1 MKKKTEAYVYPKLR
15 GKRNELGYTLD
26 DMGHLLGISK
36 NCYFRKEKGYA
47 DFYLWEVRKILEL
60 FDSSYE
66 DIFLT
71 KMSTK

>member
-1 MKKKTEAYVYPKLR
+1 MKKKLESYYYPKLR
-15 GKRNELGYTLD
+15 GKRNELGYTLE
-26 DMGHLLGISK
+26 DMANHLGTSK
-36 NCYFRKEKGYA
+36 NSYFRKEKGYA

-60 FDSSYE
+60 LDSSYE